1 MFGSS
6 ASDLHP
12 EQRRSP
18 RFPFDSL
25 VRVTASRLGEEAQVW
40 GRSTDLCREGIGLTV
55 TGELTPEELVAMQ
68 IPLPSTKPMNVRA
81 SVRYCTQARSG
92 FVIESTDCRS
102 GEHAQLPGRCDL
114 RVCLVWIV
122 FSVRW
127 RCCLIHEH
135 TRLSQ
140 SGLTMSQS
148 QFAVLLCFWSI
159 RCAR

>member
-25 VRVTASRLGEEAQVW
+25 VRVTASRPGEEEQVW

-81 SVRYCTQARSG
+81 PVRYCTQARSG
-92 FVIESTDCRS
+92 FEFV
-102 GEHAQLPGRCDL
+102 DL
-114 RVCLVWIV
+114 RNQQREAIEAAC
-122 FSVRW
+122 
-127 RCCLIHEH
+127 EK
-135 TRLSQ
+135 LSKV
-140 SGLTMSQS
+140 SGYE
-148 QFAVLLCFWSI
+148 
-159 RCAR
+159 

>member
-12 EQRRSP
+12 EQRRSR

-25 VRVTASRLGEEAQVW
+25 VRVAAFRLGEEAQVW

-81 SVRYCTQARSG
+81 SVRYCNPARCGFEFVDLPDQQREAIEAACEKLSKASG
-92 FVIESTDCRS
+92 
-102 GEHAQLPGRCDL
+102 
-114 RVCLVWIV
+114 
-122 FSVRW
+122 
-127 RCCLIHEH
+127 HE
-135 TRLSQ
+135 
-140 SGLTMSQS
+140 
-148 QFAVLLCFWSI
+148 
-159 RCAR
+159 

>member
-6 ASDLHP
+6 ASDLRP

-40 GRSTDLCREGIGLTV
+40 GLSTDLCREGIGVTV

-81 SVRYCTQARSG
+81 SVRCCNQAHCGFEFVDVHNHQHDAIEAACEKLSKASG
-92 FVIESTDCRS
+92 
-102 GEHAQLPGRCDL
+102 
-114 RVCLVWIV
+114 
-122 FSVRW
+122 
-127 RCCLIHEH
+127 HE
-135 TRLSQ
+135 
-140 SGLTMSQS
+140 
-148 QFAVLLCFWSI
+148 
-159 RCAR
+159 